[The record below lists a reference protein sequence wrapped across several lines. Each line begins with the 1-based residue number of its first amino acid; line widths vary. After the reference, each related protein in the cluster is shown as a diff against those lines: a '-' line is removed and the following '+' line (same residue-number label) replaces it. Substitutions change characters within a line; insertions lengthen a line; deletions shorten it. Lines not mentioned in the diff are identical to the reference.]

1 MWIINGNHYEAFHL
15 PEKMI
20 SVSFGLLITSV
31 DESMDGKTF
40 QCVVPTGGIRSK
52 LQKSTIGMLRVE
64 KSSSGKIFL
73 T

>member
-31 DESMDGKTF
+31 DEGMDGKTF
-40 QCVVPTGGIRSK
+40 QCIVPTGVGFNI
-52 LQKSTIGMLRVE
+52 QKSSTGILHVE
-64 KSSSGKIFL
+64 KISSGKFII